1 MKIIIESFDDLKKLL
16 EMFRQEK
23 MTVDTS
29 KQQEILTNNIKQQEI
44 LTNIIKQ
51 PAAKESPA
59 PEKKKRNRGIDYGK
73 IKALKDAGWTA
84 EKIADEMGISVATVY
99 NHSKGV

>member
-1 MKIIIESFDDLKKLL
+1 MKIIIESFEDLKKLL
-16 EMFRQEK
+16 EMFGSAPKQEGKK
-23 MTVDTS
+23 MDP
-29 KQQEILTNNIKQQEI
+29 KKEDA
-44 LTNIIKQ
+44 
-51 PAAKESPA
+51 PKESAA

>member
-1 MKIIIESFDDLKKLL
+1 MKIIIESFEDLEKLL
-16 EMFRQEK
+16 EMFGSAPKQEEKK
-23 MTVDTS
+23 MGPKKED
-29 KQQEILTNNIKQQEI
+29 
-44 LTNIIKQ
+44 
-51 PAAKESPA
+51 AAEESPA

>member
-1 MKIIIESFDDLKKLL
+1 MKIIIESFEDLEKLL

-29 KQQEILTNNIKQQEI
+29 KQQEILTN
-44 LTNIIKQ
+44 IIKQ
-51 PAAKESPA
+51 PAPKESPA

>member
-1 MKIIIESFDDLKKLL
+1 MKIIIESFEDLKKLL
-16 EMFRQEK
+16 EMFGSAPKQEEKK
-23 MTVDTS
+23 MDP
-29 KQQEILTNNIKQQEI
+29 KKED
-44 LTNIIKQ
+44 
-51 PAAKESPA
+51 AAKESPA

-84 EKIADEMGISVATVY
+84 EKIADEMKISVATVY

>member
-1 MKIIIESFDDLKKLL
+1 MKIIIESFEDLKKLL
-16 EMFRQEK
+16 EMFGSAPKQEEKK
-23 MTVDTS
+23 MDP
-29 KQQEILTNNIKQQEI
+29 KKED
-44 LTNIIKQ
+44 
-51 PAAKESPA
+51 AAKESPA

>member
-1 MKIIIESFDDLKKLL
+1 MKIIIESFEDLEKLL
-16 EMFRQEK
+16 EMFGSAPKQEEKK
-23 MTVDTS
+23 MDP
-29 KQQEILTNNIKQQEI
+29 KKED
-44 LTNIIKQ
+44 
-51 PAAKESPA
+51 AAKESPA

>member
-1 MKIIIESFDDLKKLL
+1 MKIIIESFEDLEKLL
-16 EMFRQEK
+16 EMFGSAPKQEEK
-23 MTVDTS
+23 KTDP
-29 KQQEILTNNIKQQEI
+29 KKED
-44 LTNIIKQ
+44 
-51 PAAKESPA
+51 AAKESPA

-84 EKIADEMGISVATVY
+84 EKIADEMKISIATVY